1 MGELNRVGTK
11 PKKELRKGGIRQKK
25 ELKRVGIKPKKE
37 LRKGGTRQK
46 KERKRFGTKPKKGPR
61 KDGTRLKKELKRV
74 GTKPK
79 KELRKGGTTLK
90 KERKRVGTKPSPER
104 LRATNHPEDPTSLD
118 PLDEAP
124 TVPSLLVSV
133 EAESNFLLQWQLLT
147 IAIDKNLHEFD
158 WLN

>member
-1 MGELNRVGTK
+1 MG
-11 PKKELRKGGIRQKK
+11 
-25 ELKRVGIKPKKE
+25 
-37 LRKGGTRQK
+37 
-46 KERKRFGTKPKKGPR
+46 R

-74 GTKPK
+74 GIKLK

-90 KERKRVGTKPSPER
+90 KERKRVGTKPIKELRKVGTKPRPER

-118 PLDEAP
+118 PLEEAP

-133 EAESNFLLQWQLLT
+133 EATSNYFLLQCHLLT

-158 WLN
+158 RLN